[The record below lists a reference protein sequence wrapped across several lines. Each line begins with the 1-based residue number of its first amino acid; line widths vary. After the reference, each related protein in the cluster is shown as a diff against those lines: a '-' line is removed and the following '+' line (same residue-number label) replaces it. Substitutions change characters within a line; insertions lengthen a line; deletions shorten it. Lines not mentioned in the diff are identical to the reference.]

1 MDRNMTG
8 FPPDTGAAF
17 AAAPA
22 ASAPPAPSSSR
33 SMGLDSILNS
43 VAPGTDALEAALLLD
58 VVQQMANGTR
68 GGSRDEDAAVAITLA
83 SPERPTA
90 ASPNIQT
97 LENEASRSVAT
108 AGNPEEAA
116 DNGDGE
122 AMRTR
127 SGLVTAEEST
137 ELAEEPTDAGGRP
150 TRAAAVMANVGMARQ
165 AQDEAKPLGL
175 LVSSA
180 LPPADPTPSKKRPL
194 RPSTSGQASKR
205 VALTNGKKTKPL
217 ESASTGGKPPLRGKK
232 RRQAA
237 TFAEAAPII
246 TDLPPLPFTTRS
258 PSRTPARIKN
268 KAKPKPK
275 PKRDVGEEGGGRAC
289 EFCKKTR
296 NTCALMHCTACR
308 RVYHAQCFV
317 AAFKPFVREGET
329 IADQMARLQLEV
341 PERRGNIFRCASC
354 KAAFVDFVDG
364 GGHVWD
370 CQCPTCTQPEKAL
383 LFRQRKVLQMMAD
396 KGLERQRK
404 RDQAAKNGGKKSEK
418 PPAVASSRSRSD
430 SHSRRVGSSSPAPEE
445 QRVSRRTTRRS
456 TSLSRGEEVKAEAME
471 VDESGGQSADQEPK
485 VKEELKGK
493 EVLDMGDDR
502 GHAQQTSET
511 SNGLSEAVK
520 PQVLEPQQ
528 QQTQQGNVKKE
539 SMAKQEP
546 LPPKVEPEVQPE
558 LAGVELL
565 KAVRLRAEGEDR
577 WCFPVVCSR
586 TPSLNVSGMMKT
598 GTYKWEPKRKGF
610 IVCECCNKCLDCPE
624 FVHHTDSNMLQ
635 DPKAATD
642 DPMSFLFVE
651 HCDHLQ
657 YTPLRRF
664 VTELRSS
671 VFKLNRGLTAINS
684 RTGGHHMKQEAL
696 AAVVATTTTMTNPE
710 AAADALPNALA
721 RLRDLALFKRP
732 KSRSEKA
739 APSAGILGDPP
750 SLDFL
755 AYVVCL
761 APKYVMSMANGSLVD
776 RILASETPGGDS
788 FPRKAGWLA
797 FSRKP
802 SMARTV
808 TCACCHEGF
817 TLEKF
822 VEHAGIEAGD
832 PKLKPRHLV
841 YVMKRQDPSALLPYS
856 TFLPD
861 LELAATNNVLDPFL
875 DQLQLQP
882 PSPRPT

>member
-1 MDRNMTG
+1 
-8 FPPDTGAAF
+8 
-17 AAAPA
+17 
-22 ASAPPAPSSSR
+22 
-33 SMGLDSILNS
+33 
-43 VAPGTDALEAALLLD
+43 
-58 VVQQMANGTR
+58 
-68 GGSRDEDAAVAITLA
+68 
-83 SPERPTA
+83 
-90 ASPNIQT
+90 
-97 LENEASRSVAT
+97 
-108 AGNPEEAA
+108 
-116 DNGDGE
+116 
-122 AMRTR
+122 
-127 SGLVTAEEST
+127 
-137 ELAEEPTDAGGRP
+137 
-150 TRAAAVMANVGMARQ
+150 
-165 AQDEAKPLGL
+165 
-175 LVSSA
+175 
-180 LPPADPTPSKKRPL
+180 
-194 RPSTSGQASKR
+194 ASKRR
-205 VALTNGKKTKPL
+205 VALTNGKKTKTL
-217 ESASTGGKPPLRGKK
+217 ESASAGGKPPLRGKK

-258 PSRTPARIKN
+258 PSRTSGRTKS
-268 KAKPKPK
+268 KAKTKLK

-289 EFCKKTR
+289 EFCKKTS

-317 AAFKPFVREGET
+317 AAFKPFIREGEA
-329 IADQMARLQLEV
+329 IASQMARLQLEV

-370 CQCPTCTQPEKAL
+370 CQCPTCMQPEKAL

-396 KGLERQRK
+396 MDLERQRK
-404 RDQAAKNGGKKSEK
+404 KDQAAKKGGKTSGK

-430 SHSRRVGSSSPAPEE
+430 SRSRRVGSSSPAPEE

-471 VDESGGQSADQEPK
+471 VDESGGQPAVQEPK
-485 VKEELKGK
+485 VKK
-493 EVLDMGDDR
+493 VLDEGDDR

-511 SNGLSEAVK
+511 VHGPSEAVK
-520 PQVLEPQQ
+520 PQVPEPPRQQTEPQQ
-528 QQTQQGNVKKE
+528 GDPKKE
-539 SMAKQEP
+539 LVAKQEP

-586 TPSLNVSGMMKT
+586 TPSLVVSGMMKT

-610 IVCECCNKCLDCPE
+610 IVCECCSKRLDCPE

-642 DPMSFLFVE
+642 DPMPFLFVE

-657 YTPLRRF
+657 YTPLKRF
-664 VTELRSS
+664 VAELRSS
-671 VFKLNRGLTAINS
+671 VFKLNRGLTTANS

-710 AAADALPNALA
+710 AAADALPSALG

-739 APSAGILGDPP
+739 APSAGILADPP

-822 VEHAGIEAGD
+822 VGHAGIELGD

-841 YVMKRQDPSALLPYS
+841 YVMKRRDPSALLPYS

-882 PSPRPT
+882 PPPRPT